1 MSGDRQL
8 IYFYTCGDR
17 EYDIM
22 TNTNI
27 RELPPGHKQGA
38 VPSSWPLRVMTLLII
53 LATVLLAGIPPAL
66 TLMRRADAQVALG
79 NAKTVRLSL
88 QLASKEA
95 YAASLPFWSASE
107 AGGVTER
114 VRDKVLKDTKTPGDF
129 WVLQTD
135 KDGYEV
141 LMFLYQEGDFT
152 VLYQKEPQS
161 YQVFYN
167 QSFIKTHYPQAG
179 LGLSRQQA
187 VPGQVFAGKINKWKG
202 QGL

>member
-1 MSGDRQL
+1 
-8 IYFYTCGDR
+8 
-17 EYDIM
+17 M

-27 RELPPGHKQGA
+27 TELPPDHKQDA
-38 VPSSWPLRVMTLLII
+38 ASSPWPLRVMTFLII
-53 LATVLLAGIPPAL
+53 LTTVLLAGIPPAL
-66 TLMRRADAQVALG
+66 TMMRRADAQVALG

-88 QLASKEA
+88 QLTSKEA

-107 AGGVTER
+107 PGGVTER

-135 KDGYEV
+135 KGGYEV

-161 YQVFYN
+161 YQVFNN
-167 QSFIKTHYPQAG
+167 QTVIKTHYTQTIRA
-179 LGLSRQQA
+179 LSE
-187 VPGQVFAGKINKWKG
+187 
-202 QGL
+202 